1 MSMGEPQWIVTNRED
16 GTNVN
21 GWHWVEKDCFHWI
34 ENRIGEKVP
43 GAVLGDTGVTIEATG
58 TSVTGEATANNRRGK
73 TIFLYEL
80 KVTSKWRKA
89 GTAADEKAVEGT
101 ITFPYV
107 GDDNEDEKWDVEVRC
122 TNKSVVGSKV
132 ADDTEFEIRRKAA
145 PLLEKII
152 RECLDAMKEHFSA
165 SHKPCGNTTP
175 SLAPP
180 VADYSQQQQQQ
191 QPKKSTESTKKST
204 EIKEK
209 STESKEVSTGGAHV
223 EMTEKFATANPKEI
237 YDLIL
242 DEGRMSVVAGKAK
255 IEKTMGGKFSL
266 FDGAVT
272 GVFVELVSGKKIVEK
287 WRFSS
292 WEKDHY
298 SLVTITLAE
307 KNGKT
312 ILTLKQDGVP
322 PDDLERTQKGWK
334 TNIWE
339 RMKVIFG
346 YGSISL

>member
-34 ENRIGEKVP
+34 EGRIGEKVP
-43 GAVLGDTGVTIEATG
+43 GAVLGETGVTIDTTG
-58 TSVTGEATANNRRGK
+58 TTVTGEATANNRRGK

-80 KVTSKWRKA
+80 KVVSKWKKA
-89 GTAADEKAVEGT
+89 PSTEDGKAVEGT
-101 ITFPYV
+101 ITFPYI
-107 GDDNEDEKWDVEVRC
+107 GDDNEDEKWDVEIRC
-122 TNKSVVGSKV
+122 TNKGVVGSKI
-132 ADDTEFEIRRKAA
+132 ADNTEFEIRKTAA
-145 PLLEKII
+145 PLLEKLI
-152 RECLDAMKEHFSA
+152 RECLNGMKEHFSA
-165 SHKPCGNTTP
+165 SHKACGNTTP
-175 SLAPP
+175 SVAPP
-180 VADYSQQQQQQ
+180 VSDYTQQQ
-191 QPKKSTESTKKST
+191 KSTTATVATKKV
-204 EIKEK
+204 EK
-209 STESKEVSTGGAHV
+209 STAPTSAGYVGAHV
-223 EMTEKFATANPKEI
+223 EMTEKFATSNPKEI

-255 IEKTMGGKFSL
+255 IEKTIGGKFSL

-272 GVFVELVSGKKIVEK
+272 GVIVELVSGKKIVEK

-298 SLVTITLAE
+298 SLVTITLSE
-307 KNGKT
+307 KSGKT

>member
-34 ENRIGEKVP
+34 EGRVGEKIP
-43 GAVLGDTGVTIEATG
+43 GAVLGDTGVTIDATG
-58 TSVTGEATANNRRGK
+58 TTVTGEATANNRRGK

-80 KVTSKWRKA
+80 KVTSKWHKA
-89 GTAADEKAVEGT
+89 PATEGDKAIEGT
-101 ITFPYV
+101 ITFPYI

-132 ADDTEFEIRRKAA
+132 AGDTEFEVRKQAA
-145 PLLEKII
+145 PLLEKLI
-152 RECLDAMKEHFSA
+152 RECLDGMKEHFSA
-165 SHKPCGNTTP
+165 NHKACGNTSP
-175 SLAPP
+175 SSSVAPP
-180 VADYSQQQQQQ
+180 VSDYTQQQK
-191 QPKKSTESTKKST
+191 PAEKKP
-204 EIKEK
+204 EK
-209 STESKEVSTGGAHV
+209 SEKPATSAAGYAGAHV
-223 EMTEKFATANPKEI
+223 EMTEKFNTSNPKEI

-255 IEKTMGGKFSL
+255 IERTIGGKFSL

-272 GVFVELVSGKKIVEK
+272 GVIVELVSGKKIVEK

-307 KNGKT
+307 KSGKT
-312 ILTLKQDGVP
+312 VLTLKQDGVP
-322 PDDLERTQKGWK
+322 PDDLVRTQQGWK